1 MPYKIDKVEKA
12 KLEKEIKLQKQHHQ
26 KEHLTHS
33 LQDVGGLL
41 KSTSE
46 VEVIC

>member
-1 MPYKIDKVEKA
+1 MEKV
-12 KLEKEIKLQKQHHQ
+12 KLEKEIKLHRQPDQ

-33 LQDVGGLL
+33 NQDIGGLL
-41 KSTSE
+41 NSTSE

>member
-1 MPYKIDKVEKA
+1 MGKA
-12 KLEKEIKLQKQHHQ
+12 KLEKEIKLQKQHDQ
-26 KEHLTHS
+26 REHLTHF
-33 LQDVGGLL
+33 LQDIEGLW

>member
-26 KEHLTHS
+26 KEHLKHS
-33 LQDVGGLL
+33 LQDIGGLL